1 MVEVLHV
8 PPPVA
13 IVGVEERVVD
23 TVERQRLRSEA
34 FAQLAVER
42 RRPLVP
48 RAIQP
53 QQCVAVPVDVVGPPA
68 SQLMP

>member
-1 MVEVLHV
+1 
-8 PPPVA
+8 
-13 IVGVEERVVD
+13 VD
-23 TVERQRLRSEA
+23 IVERQRLRTEA

-42 RRPLVP
+42 RRPLAP

-53 QQCVAVPVDVVGPPA
+53 RQCVAVPVDVVGPPA